1 MSFTFSRAMAT
12 SLCVLSSL
20 LPRARICPSLRTRAM
35 THGRV
40 SVSVSAA
47 GPSYDA
53 SSYRV
58 LSFEDSYDIAEM
70 LKTAEVRMGHHEQRW
85 SSENAVEVMR
95 GFGRIDVLLLD
106 FYLPPVTGLAV
117 LQQVNEAVLA
127 GLLERPKFVLGM
139 SSVSS
144 CNNRLIAAGA
154 DKGFVKWDIGDWE
167 GWAREGR

>member
-1 MSFTFSRAMAT
+1 
-12 SLCVLSSL
+12 
-20 LPRARICPSLRTRAM
+20 
-35 THGRV
+35 
-40 SVSVSAA
+40 
-47 GPSYDA
+47 
-53 SSYRV
+53 
-58 LSFEDSYDIAEM
+58 
-70 LKTAEVRMGHHEQRW
+70 
-85 SSENAVEVMR
+85 MR